1 MHHIPEFL
9 EKYKDV
15 NVFNIQGLEKLN
27 DFTTEYFF
35 KSTNKNLTD
44 NKYIEQLMN
53 KKNRIDFYQLNLN
66 FEKVLSPAN

>member
-44 NKYIEQLMN
+44 NKYIE
-53 KKNRIDFYQLNLN
+53 
-66 FEKVLSPAN
+66 